1 MPATRPMTH
10 SVEST
15 SLADLL
21 ERILDKGVVV
31 AGDITVKLV
40 EVELLTIQL
49 RLVICSVD
57 KARELGLD
65 WWNHG
70 AYAEQRLGTEQ
81 HATLRAMDERLGR
94 IEQALGGGSTQATGA
109 GSETF
114 DLEARV

>member
-1 MPATRPMTH
+1 MPSAQSMTH

-15 SLADLL
+15 NLADLL

-31 AGDITVKLV
+31 AGDISIKLV

-65 WWNHG
+65 WWNHNG
-70 AYAEQRLGTEQ
+70 RPERLAPAQ
-81 HATLRAMDERLGR
+81 SATLAAMDERLGR
-94 IEQALGGGSTQATGA
+94 IEQALGAAVAASFEQWEYGS
-109 GSETF
+109 
-114 DLEARV
+114 